1 MEKQTKQTTN
11 DIGYKDLMRAR
22 KEGLLVQ
29 SEREYRA
36 EQYQVMQNHI
46 RERQELFDSF
56 YGGLVD
62 QKQRNE
68 YYAVID
74 RERRKTEDELGA
86 IYPKAVRKKMQLVRE
101 LLGELRA
108 VGVNEDS
115 LAELLR
121 PERPISRLYITAD
134 YRIFLPEFENKEVPL
149 GPLPR
154 TVFVLF
160 LRHPEGIVLKQIGD
174 YFTELLSI
182 YRVVVGEKKY
192 KEKKALESLQRIC
205 DPLSNSL
212 NEKISR
218 IHEALRSILDET
230 IALHYFICGKK
241 SEPKQILLP
250 QGLVNWE
257 CAAF

>member
-1 MEKQTKQTTN
+1 MKKQENTTV
-11 DIGYKDLMRAR
+11 GYNDLMTAR

-29 SEREYRA
+29 TEREYRA
-36 EQYQVMQNHI
+36 EQYKVMQNHI
-46 RERQELFDSF
+46 RSRQDLFDSF

-62 QKQRNE
+62 QKLRNE

-74 RERRKTEDELGA
+74 RECRRSESEKNA
-86 IYPKAVRKKMQLVRE
+86 YYPKAVRQKMQHVRE
-101 LLGELRA
+101 LLAELREL
-108 VGVNEDS
+108 GVHQDS
-115 LAELLR
+115 LADLLR

-134 YRIFLPEFENKEVPL
+134 YRIFLPEFDNKEVPL
-149 GPLPR
+149 GPLPK
-154 TVFVLF
+154 TVFILF

-174 YFTELLSI
+174 YFSELVEI
-182 YRVVVGEKKY
+182 HRVVMGAKY
-192 KEKKALESLQRIC
+192 KESKARASLQRIC
-205 DPLSNSL
+205 NPLTNSL

-257 CAAF
+257 TAAAF

>member
-1 MEKQTKQTTN
+1 MEKQAKQDTQN
-11 DIGYKDLMRAR
+11 IGYKDLMAAR

-46 RERQELFDSF
+46 RSRQNLFDSF

-74 RERRKTEDELGA
+74 RERRKTENERNA
-86 IYPKAVRKKMQLVRE
+86 FYPKAVRKKMQIVRE
-101 LLGELRA
+101 LLTELREL
-108 VGVNEDS
+108 GVNEDS
-115 LAELLR
+115 LVELLR

-149 GPLPR
+149 GPLPKS
-154 TVFVLF
+154 VFILF

-174 YFTELLSI
+174 YFSELLSI
-182 YRVVVGEKKY
+182 YRVVMGAKYNELRAKK
-192 KEKKALESLQRIC
+192 SLQRIC
-205 DPLSNSL
+205 NPLTNSL

-218 IHEALRSILDET
+218 IHEALRSILDDT
-230 IALHYFICGKK
+230 VALHYFICGKK

-257 CAAF
+257 YPPSF